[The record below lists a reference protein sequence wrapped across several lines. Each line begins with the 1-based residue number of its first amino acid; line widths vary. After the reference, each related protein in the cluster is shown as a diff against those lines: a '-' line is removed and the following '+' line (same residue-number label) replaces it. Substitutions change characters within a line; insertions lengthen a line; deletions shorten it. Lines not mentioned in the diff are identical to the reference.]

1 MLQPEPPTHPG
12 LPYLRLGLLLCPSF
26 TLTPVASFI
35 DAFRLAA
42 DREDRSRQI
51 YYSWDFLGP
60 TKSSIRAS
68 CGLEVIPTGTI
79 EDAERYDCLV
89 LCGGLLRDMPAP
101 SPRLRACLRTAMDQ
115 KIPIVSLCTGSFLLA
130 QTGLLDGR
138 RCAVHFDVIGEFA
151 RRFPKTLPL
160 SGSNYIHD
168 GNFITCPG
176 SIVAIE
182 VAAYLISRHGEPSRA
197 RKSLNYLLFKPK
209 DSASPATKPWSAAL
223 SRASQLTIDAVQY
236 MEFRIDTPCP
246 ITELVQALNTTR
258 TRLGRAFLRDLGVTP
273 AALWR
278 DIRLEAACE
287 LLRLGRR
294 SVSEIAYDVGFC
306 DAAHFCRTFKA
317 RLGVTPDSYRCA
329 KAGQESEGPRA

>member
-1 MLQPEPPTHPG
+1 
-12 LPYLRLGLLLCPSF
+12 
-26 TLTPVASFI
+26 
-35 DAFRLAA
+35 
-42 DREDRSRQI
+42 
-51 YYSWDFLGP
+51 
-60 TKSSIRAS
+60 
-68 CGLEVIPTGTI
+68 
-79 EDAERYDCLV
+79 V

-197 RKSLNYLLFKPK
+197 RKSLNYLLSKPK
-209 DSASPATKPWSAAL
+209 DSASPATQPWSAAL

-246 ITELVQALNTTR
+246 IAELVQALNTTR

>member
-1 MLQPEPPTHPG
+1 MLTPPPPTRPG

-60 TKSSIRAS
+60 TKNSIRAS

-79 EDAERYDCLV
+79 GEVDRYDCLV

-101 SPRLRACLRTAMDQ
+101 SPRLQALLRAAVDQ
-115 KIPIVSLCTGSFLLA
+115 KTPIVSLCTGSFLLA

-151 RRFPKTLPL
+151 RRFPKTRPL
-160 SGSNYIHD
+160 SGSSYIND
-168 GNFITCPG
+168 SNIITCPG

-182 VAAYLISRHGEPSRA
+182 VAAYLISRHGEPGRA
-197 RKSLNYLLFKPK
+197 RKALNYLLFQSK
-209 DSASPATKPWSAAL
+209 DDRTSSTAPWSDAL
-223 SRASQLTIDAVQY
+223 SRASQLTMDAVQY
-236 MEFRIDTPCP
+236 MEFRLDSPCS
-246 ITELVQALNTTR
+246 ITELAMALNTTR
-258 TRLGRAFLRDLGVTP
+258 TRLGRSFQRDLGVAP
-273 AALWR
+273 ATLWR
-278 DIRLEAACE
+278 DMRLQAACE
-287 LLRLGRR
+287 LLRAGRR
-294 SVSEIAYDVGFC
+294 TISEIAYDVGFC
-306 DAAHFCRTFKA
+306 DAAHFCRAFKSKWGMTPENY
-317 RLGVTPDSYRCA
+317 RLGTSDADRPN
-329 KAGQESEGPRA
+329 G